1 MSRGRIDTFFT
12 PIFYV
17 INPLSPLFIIQLSS
31 SPPRAMNITDLKAGR
46 CSNTADVRLLRFWEA
61 RNVRKGGEL
70 MSLACSSSMR
80 ITSKH
85 VLSKQ
90 QVQLL
95 QWKSVLEITNINF
108 EMRLDDLNIPS
119 IDQTI

>member
-1 MSRGRIDTFFT
+1 
-12 PIFYV
+12 
-17 INPLSPLFIIQLSS
+17 
-31 SPPRAMNITDLKAGR
+31 
-46 CSNTADVRLLRFWEA
+46 
-61 RNVRKGGEL
+61 

-95 QWKSVLEITNINF
+95 QWKSVLEITNINS

-119 IDQTI
+119 IDQTVC

>member
-1 MSRGRIDTFFT
+1 MANTF
-12 PIFYV
+12 I
-17 INPLSPLFIIQLSS
+17 LL
-31 SPPRAMNITDLKAGR
+31 ADLKAGR

-119 IDQTI
+119 IDQTVC